1 MTQTD
6 ARRDPPPYLWAAV
19 TGAVVL
25 LVYLL
30 TLSPTTAFWDTSE
43 YIAAA
48 YVLGIPHPPGN
59 PFFVVL
65 AHVFGAIPL
74 AADYAV
80 RINLLGALSSA
91 SCAGLLFLVADRW
104 MRDVVTVRWARLAA
118 AFAGVLVGALTWTV
132 WSQSTVN
139 EKVYTVSMLS
149 TALVLWLGVHWADDA
164 PGQHRDRWLVL
175 IAYVIALSSTNHMMG
190 VLAGPAVAV
199 YVVLTEPGM
208 LLKPWVLWLGVLLGL
223 AVSNKWAVVVD
234 GPPEDRVLMLAVAAV
249 LLAYTAW
256 RDLGEFRRP
265 MLYLAILAVVVGIS
279 MNYLFLPIRSAQY
292 PPINEGEPT
301 TWTLLMEMLNRAQYG
316 KPSVLE
322 RQAHFTAQ
330 LGNYWQ
336 YFTWQFARDWGGMG
350 SRLATALFTVLAATG
365 AVALYRR
372 DRRAFWASSV
382 LMFTITLALVF
393 YLNFKYGFSYP
404 TDPGL
409 GRVAREV
416 RERDYFFM
424 ISFSAVGLWVAV
436 GFGALMQGVA
446 SLARRPLDQAAGALL
461 AAPVLCLA
469 LIPHFGNRVT
479 ASRAGETLAR
489 DFARDML
496 ESVEPY
502 AVLVTAGD
510 NDTFPLW
517 YAQEVQKIRPD
528 VTLANLSLMNT
539 RWHIKQLRRRVI
551 PDFNPATAAPIWRD
565 WTGPKPASPVLSLN
579 EQQLDELP
587 EAQLLPP
594 NSGIRLDSLEIGFG
608 RDTLVLSDL
617 IAVFLIRDNLGKRPI
632 YFAWSAGGYPD
643 QMLSLTPYLTTEGLV
658 RRLHPA
664 PLKDQPKGPVVLNR
678 GLAFVDIER
687 SRKLMFETYNFDA
700 ASRAR
705 PRGWVDR
712 PSQSILSMYTVVYGT
727 LPASFRQVG
736 DTALAARADSITRA
750 IEANMDR

>member
-1 MTQTD
+1 MAD
-6 ARRDPPPYLWAAV
+6 LDYRRDPPPYLWATAA
-19 TGAVVL
+19 GGVVFL
-25 LVYLL
+25 IYLA
-30 TLSPTTAFWDTSE
+30 TLAPTTAFWDTSE

-65 AHVFGAIPL
+65 AHVFGALPL
-74 AADYAV
+74 AASYAV
-80 RINLLGALSSA
+80 RINLFGALCSA
-91 SCAGLLFLVADRW
+91 ACAGLLFLVADRW
-104 MRDVVTVRWARLAA
+104 MRQVVSVRWARLAA

-132 WSQSTVN
+132 WNQSTVN

-149 TALVLWLGVHWADDA
+149 TALVLWLGVHWADDE

-190 VLAGPAVAV
+190 VLAGPAVAI
-199 YVVLTEPGM
+199 YVLLTEPRM
-208 LLKPWVLWLGVLLGL
+208 FLKPWVLWLGVLLAL
-223 AVSNKWAVVVD
+223 AVSNKWTAVID
-234 GPPEDRVLMLAVAAV
+234 GPPADRALILAVLAV
-249 LLAYTAW
+249 VLAYTAW
-256 RDLGEFRRP
+256 RDLSEFRRP
-265 MLYLAILAVVVGIS
+265 MLYLAITAVVVGIS
-279 MNYLFLPIRSAQY
+279 LNYLFLPLRSAQY
-292 PPINEGEPT
+292 PAINEGEPT
-301 TWTLLMEMLNRAQYG
+301 TWTLLMEMLNRVQYG
-316 KPSVLE
+316 KPSVLN
-322 RQAHFTAQ
+322 RQAHFGAQ

-336 YFTWQFARDWGGMG
+336 YFSWQFARDWSGMG
-350 SRLATALFTVLAATG
+350 SRLATGLFTGLAVLGAGALF
-365 AVALYRR
+365 RR
-372 DRRAFWASSV
+372 DRRAFWASTV
-382 LMFTITLALVF
+382 LMLTLTLALVF

-404 TDPGL
+404 TDPAL

-436 GFGALMQGVA
+436 GMGALMQGMA
-446 SLARRPLDQAAGALL
+446 QLARRPLNGVAGALL

-469 LIPHFGNRVT
+469 LIPLAGNRIT

-517 YAQEVQKIRPD
+517 YAQEVQQVRPD

-539 RWHIKQLRRRVI
+539 RWHIKQLRRRVT

-565 WTGPKPASPVLSLN
+565 WKGPKPTTPVLSLT
-579 EQQLDELP
+579 EAQIDDLP

-594 NSGIRLDSLEIGFG
+594 NSGVRLDSLEIAFG

-617 IAVFLIRDNLGKRPI
+617 VTVFLIRDNLGKRPI
-632 YFAWSAGGYPD
+632 YFAWSAGGFPD
-643 QMLSLTPYLTTEGLV
+643 QLLNLTSYLTTEGLV

-664 PLKDQPKGPVVLNR
+664 PLREQPGGPVVINR
-678 GLAFVDIER
+678 GLAFVDLER
-687 SRKLMFETYNFDA
+687 SKKLMFETYHFDA

-712 PSQSILSMYTVVYGT
+712 PSQSILSLYTVIYGT
-727 LPASFRQVG
+727 LPTSLRQIG
-736 DTALAARADSITRA
+736 DTLLAARADSITRA
-750 IEANMDR
+750 VEANMDR